1 MAKGYHQKLKLSYL
15 TKIMLTK
22 TDEEHFLTM
31 PEIIQELEAYGMSA
45 ERKSIYA
52 DFKDMEQ
59 YLGIEILKEKRGRE
73 IFYAVVNR
81 DFELAEIKLLID
93 AVQSSKFMTQKKSQS
108 LIKKIKTLVSQHQ
121 AKELERQVFIANRV
135 KTMNESVYY
144 TVDHIHHAIHQNCQ
158 IQFKYYQW
166 NVHKKLVA
174 RHEGQWIQVSPWA
187 LSWEDE
193 NYYMVAYDSGSHS
206 IKHYRVDKMMKV
218 SILQANREGKE
229 LFDNFDMASY
239 SKATFGMYS
248 GEIKK
253 VHIRFANELSGI
265 FIDRFGKEV
274 TIRSI
279 DESYSELIVD
289 VAVSPQ
295 FYGWIFGL
303 GSGVKVTAPREVVC
317 ELQSYGQS
325 FLENYKTM

>member
-1 MAKGYHQKLKLSYL
+1 MAKGNHHKLKLSYL

-31 PEIIQELEAYGMSA
+31 PEIIQELESYGISA

-52 DFKDMEQ
+52 DFRDMEE

-93 AVQSSKFMTQKKSQS
+93 AVQSSKFMSQKKSQS

-135 KTMNESVYY
+135 KSMNESVYY

-166 NVHKKLVA
+166 SVQKKLEP
-174 RHEGQWIQVSPWA
+174 RHKGRWIQVSPWA

-193 NYYMVAYDSGSHS
+193 NYYMVAYDSGDHK

-218 SILQANREGKE
+218 SVLNSKREGRE
-229 LFDNFDMASY
+229 LFNHFDMASY

-248 GEIKK
+248 GEMKK
-253 VHIRFANELSGI
+253 VHIRFPNELCGI

-274 TIRSI
+274 VILNL
-279 DESYSELIVD
+279 DEDYSELIVD
-289 VAVSPQ
+289 VAISPQ

-303 GSGVKVTAPREVVC
+303 GAKVVLTSPREIVD
-317 ELQSYGQS
+317 ELQRYGEA
-325 FLENYKTM
+325 FLKNYHSM